1 LRIKTQG
8 ASSAALRVSLLMAV
22 QQEFE
27 HNISQQIYV
36 SDQLWEIL
44 KLARIETI
52 ELINSVSEKVDP
64 KSDSEQLAAALITVY
79 GNIENSAVQAALAA
93 IRQEA
98 GLML

>member
-1 LRIKTQG
+1 
-8 ASSAALRVSLLMAV
+8 MAV

-52 ELINSVSEKVDP
+52 EFINSVSDKVDP
-64 KSDSEQLAAALITVY
+64 KADSAQLAAALINVY
-79 GNIENSAVQAALAA
+79 GNLENSAIQTALTA